1 MRATKSVITQRAN
14 GEDIRTGLSEEAIR
28 LAFLDNLFYLQGRT
42 LELATTDDKFKAL
55 AYTVRD
61 RMLHR
66 LVGTVR
72 TYQET
77 DARTVCYLSAEYL
90 PGPHL
95 DHNLLHLGILDTAR
109 RALAGLGVN
118 LDELVAHE
126 EEPGL
131 GNGGLG
137 RLAACF
143 MDSLATL
150 EIPAIGYGIRYEFG
164 IFDQVIRD
172 GWQHETTDTW
182 LRFGSP
188 WEVRRPHIAF
198 DIGIGGRT
206 ESYRDADGIWRRRWL
221 PHEIYRGVANDTP
234 ILGHGVN
241 NVNTL
246 RLWSAEA
253 AEGFDF
259 QAFNQGDYAGA
270 VVRKVR
276 SETISKVLYP
286 NDEPETGKR
295 LRLLQQ
301 FFFVTCSL
309 QDMLRILCNNGRP
322 VTDFPEKFAVQ
333 LNDTHPAIA
342 VAELMRLLVDDQ
354 RVDWDDAW
362 ALTQRT
368 FAYTNHTL
376 LPEALETWPV
386 SLFENVLPRHMEI
399 IHEINRRFLEQV
411 RERWPDDPDRVRRMS
426 LVDESGAR
434 FVRMANLACVG
445 SHAVNGVAELHTRL
459 LGETVLR
466 DFHDLWPEKFQ
477 NKTNGVTPRRF
488 LMLSNPELSTL
499 LTRTLGAG
507 WERDLGRLKGLE
519 RHAGDPE
526 FQREWRAMKLARKQA
541 LAEYVRRTQG
551 ERLDPTSLFDVLAK
565 RIHEYKRQH
574 LKLLH
579 VVTLYNRIRRDPH
592 ARVQP
597 RTFVFGGKAAPGYA
611 MAKLI
616 IKLANSVGSVVNR
629 DPAVAG
635 RLKVVFLPNY
645 SVKLAQ
651 WVYPAADLSEQI
663 STAGKEASGTGNM
676 KFALNGALTVGTL
689 DGANVEIRD
698 EVGAEN
704 FFLFGLTAEDVARTW
719 TEGYDPRAYYESDGE
734 LREAIDT
741 IGGGLFSPDDP
752 TLFHAITHH
761 LLWHDTYRLMADYRP
776 YVDCQDVI
784 DHEFAD
790 TEAWTRKSIL
800 NVARMAKFSSDR
812 TIGEYARDIWNAGP
826 VAVRLP
832 QEG

>member
-1 MRATKSVITQRAN
+1 MSATKSGGKQRAN
-14 GEDIRTGLSEEAIR
+14 GEDIRTGSSEEAIR
-28 LAFLDNLFYLQGRT
+28 RAFLDNLFYLQGRT
-42 LELATTDDKFKAL
+42 LELASVNDKYMAL
-55 AYTVRD
+55 AFTVRD

-66 LVGTVR
+66 LVSTVR
-72 TYQET
+72 TYQQT

-95 DHNLLHLGILDTAR
+95 DHNLLHLGLLETTRA
-109 RALAGLGVN
+109 ALASLGVN

-150 EIPAIGYGIRYEFG
+150 AIPAIGYGIRYEFG
-164 IFDQVIRD
+164 IFNQVLRD

-182 LRFGSP
+182 LRFGNP

-198 DIGIGGRT
+198 DVGIGGRT
-206 ESYRDADGIWRRRWL
+206 ETYTDETGAVRRRWL
-221 PHEIYRGVANDTP
+221 PHEVYRGVANDTP
-234 ILGHGVN
+234 VLGHGVD

-286 NDEPETGKR
+286 NDEPESGKR

-309 QDMLRILCNNGRP
+309 QDMLRILANNGRP

-342 VAELMRLLVDDQ
+342 VAELMRLLVDERRVGWDQ
-354 RVDWDDAW
+354 AWDV
-362 ALTQRT
+362 TRRT

-386 SLFENVLPRHMEI
+386 DLFASVLPRHMEI
-399 IHEINRRFLEQV
+399 VHEINRRFLDEV
-411 RERWPDDPDRVRRMS
+411 RERFPGDEDRVRRLS
-426 LVDESGAR
+426 LVDESGVR
-434 FVRMANLACVG
+434 HVRMANLACVG
-445 SHAVNGVAELHTRL
+445 CHAVNGVAELHTRL

-466 DFHDLWPEKFQ
+466 DFHDLWPDKFR

-488 LMLSNPELSTL
+488 LVLANPELAAL
-499 LTRTLGAG
+499 LTRTLGPG
-507 WERDLGRLKGLE
+507 WERDLGRLRALE
-519 RHAGDPE
+519 RHAGDTG
-526 FQREWRAMKLARKQA
+526 FQREWRAMKRARKTA
-541 LAEYVRRTQG
+541 LAGFVRRRLGLT
-551 ERLDPTSLFDVLAK
+551 LDPESLFDVIAK

-579 VVTLYNRIRRDPH
+579 VVTLYNRLKRDPR
-592 ARVQP
+592 AAITP

-616 IKLANSVGSVVNR
+616 VKLATSVGETLRR
-629 DPAVAG
+629 DPDVAG
-635 RLKVVFLPNY
+635 RLQLVFLPNY

-704 FFLFGLTAEDVARTW
+704 FFLFGMNAEDVARTW
-719 TEGYDPRAYYESDGE
+719 TEGYDPAWHHDHDAE
-734 LREAIDT
+734 LREAIDA
-741 IGGGLFSPDDP
+741 IASGVFSPEDP

-761 LLWHDTYRLMADYRP
+761 LRWHDTYRLMADYRP
-776 YVDCQDVI
+776 YVDCQDEI
-784 DHEFAD
+784 DRRWAD
-790 TEAWTRKSIL
+790 PEGWTRMSIL
-800 NVARMAKFSSDR
+800 NVARMGKFSSDR
-812 TIGEYARDIWNAGP
+812 TIAEYAEDIWK
-826 VAVRLP
+826 VRAVEVKR
-832 QEG
+832 

>member
-1 MRATKSVITQRAN
+1 MSATSSGITQRTE

-42 LELATTDDKFKAL
+42 LALATTDDKFKAL

-66 LVGTVR
+66 LVETVR

-109 RALAGLGVN
+109 RALAGLGVS

-164 IFDQVIRD
+164 IFNQVIRD
-172 GWQHETTDTW
+172 GWQHEATDTW
-182 LRFGSP
+182 LRFGTP

-198 DIGIGGRT
+198 DVGIGGRV
-206 ESYRDADGIWRRRWL
+206 ESYRDADGIWRRRWQ

-354 RVDWDDAW
+354 RVDWDEAW
-362 ALTQRT
+362 DLTRRT

-426 LVDESGAR
+426 LVDEGGAR
-434 FVRMANLACVG
+434 FVRMAHLACVG

-499 LTRTLGAG
+499 LTRALGPG

-616 IKLANSVGSVVNR
+616 IKLANAVGAVVNR

-698 EVGAEN
+698 EVGPEN

-719 TEGYDPRAYYESDGE
+719 TEGYDPRAYYEADAE
-734 LREAIDT
+734 LREAVDT
-741 IGGGLFSPDDP
+741 IGGGLFSPDDA

-776 YVDCQDVI
+776 YVDCQDAI
-784 DHEFAD
+784 DAEFAD
-790 TEAWTRKSIL
+790 TEGWTRKSIL

-812 TIGEYARDIWNAGP
+812 TIAEYARDIWSAGP

-832 QEG
+832 QRG